1 MSDQLA
7 EVKLIGTELMR
18 TAATEAVDVLLAT
31 FARTKEEGTGLD
43 EASRQLSATIRTL
56 RETFRAELGVA
67 ENP

>member
-1 MSDQLA
+1 M
-7 EVKLIGTELMR
+7 MR